1 MSFLDRSTS
10 RIPQPWRSIVDWA
23 VTIGVAAAF
32 VLVFEAEVAKP
43 YRIPSSSMEPT
54 LRCAKP
60 AEWCSAQSSDR
71 VIANRLAYRFS
82 SPKRG
87 QIVVFKAPASAA
99 RCGGGDGG
107 STFVKRL
114 IGLPGDTITERNG
127 AIYVNGR
134 RLDEPYVKAA
144 FRGSENGSWP
154 RVAPGHYFF
163 LGDDRL
169 HSCDSRIWGTVPRS
183 NLVGPVI
190 ATYWP
195 PDRISVR

>member
-10 RIPQPWRSIVDWA
+10 RIPQPWRSLVDWA

-60 AEWCSAQSSDR
+60 GEWCSATSNDR

-82 SPKRG
+82 NPTRG
-87 QIVVFKAPASAA
+87 QIVVFTAPATAA
-99 RCGGGDGG
+99 QCGPGDGG
-107 STFVKRL
+107 TTFVKRL
-114 IGLPGDTITERNG
+114 IGLPGDTVSERNG
-127 AIYVNGR
+127 RVFVNGK
-134 RLDEPYVKAA
+134 RLNEPYVAA
-144 FRGSENGSWP
+144 ALRGDESGSWP
-154 RVAPGHYFF
+154 RVGAGRYFF
-163 LGDDRL
+163 LGDDRV

-183 NLVGPVI
+183 SLIGPVI
-190 ATYWP
+190 LTYWP
-195 PDRISVR
+195 PDRISLF